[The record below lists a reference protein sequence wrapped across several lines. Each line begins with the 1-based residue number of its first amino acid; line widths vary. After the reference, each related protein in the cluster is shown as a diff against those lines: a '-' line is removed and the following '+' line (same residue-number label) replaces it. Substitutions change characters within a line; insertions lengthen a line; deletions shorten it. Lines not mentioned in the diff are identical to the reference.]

1 MTRPNLHRDC
11 TSVKVVYA
19 FMFINVIQSMLMYLM
34 WYKYDE
40 LLAILITH

>member
-1 MTRPNLHRDC
+1 MTRTSLHKDC

-34 WYKYDE
+34 WYKY
-40 LLAILITH
+40 AALITN

>member
-1 MTRPNLHRDC
+1 MTRPNLRRDC

>member
-1 MTRPNLHRDC
+1 MTRNSLHRDC

-40 LLAILITH
+40 LLAILIAN

>member
-1 MTRPNLHRDC
+1 MTRTSLHKDC

>member
-1 MTRPNLHRDC
+1 MTRNSLHADC

-40 LLAILITH
+40 LLAILLTH

>member
-1 MTRPNLHRDC
+1 MNRPSLRDC
-11 TSVKVVYA
+11 ISIKVVYA